1 MSDADR
7 ARTYARMYV
16 QLTEALAK
24 EGVAEET
31 AREEARF
38 TATTWLLSPED
49 NEAGEVKA
57 CPLCG
62 RGGT

>member
-16 QLTEALAK
+16 QLTEALIA
-24 EGVAEET
+24 EGVEEDT

-38 TATTWLLSPED
+38 TATTWLLNPEE
-49 NEAGEVKA
+49 EAVSMEK